1 MVKENGRGKSKVK
14 YCNCNYYCHCDC
26 YCDYYCCCYYDC
38 DYYCHCNYYC
48 HCHCDV
54 TITVTVTITVN
65 VTITVTVT
73 TTITLTLILYSYVRD
88 DVHERD
94 ILHHHLPHSHGE
106 GGSQAEC
113 HLTEHSG
120 QQKHLRVRRR
130 QK

>member
-1 MVKENGRGKSKVK
+1 VVQTAESSPSALIVTIALSRTSTLSLTLYLCLTRLIVSIALTLT
-14 YCNCNYYCHCDC
+14 
-26 YCDYYCCCYYDC
+26 
-38 DYYCHCNYYC
+38 
-48 HCHCDV
+48 V
-54 TITVTVTITVN
+54 TITVTVTV
-65 VTITVTVT
+65 
-73 TTITLTLILYSYVRD
+73 TLTLILYSYVRD
-88 DVHERD
+88 DVHEGD